1 MKNVNRSSNKE
12 FGIVFSI
19 FFFLVFVFI
28 FFKSGQISFLFL
40 TFSFFILILGLTN
53 SPILTP
59 FNILWFKFGVFLGRI
74 ISPVIMG
81 IIFFGVVTPIG
92 IIMKIFKKDL
102 LNLKFSD
109 IETYWQTRPK
119 SKNNMKKQF

>member
-1 MKNVNRSSNKE
+1 MKKINRSSNKE

-19 FFFLVFVFI
+19 FFFLVFVLI
-28 FFKSGQISFLFL
+28 FFKSGQISFLL
-40 TFSFFILILGLTN
+40 LAFSLFMLILGLIN

-59 FNILWFKFGVFLGRI
+59 FNTLWFKFGLFLGRI

-81 IIFFGVVTPIG
+81 ILFFGVVTPIG
-92 IIMKIFKKDL
+92 LTMKIFKKDL

-109 IETYWQTRPK
+109 KKTYWQTRPK
-119 SKNNMKKQF
+119 LKNNMKKQF

>member
-19 FFFLVFVFI
+19 FFFLVFVFL
-28 FFKSGQISFLFL
+28 FFKSGQISFLLL
-40 TFSFFILILGLTN
+40 TFSLFILILELIN

-59 FNILWFKFGVFLGRI
+59 FNILWFKFGLFLGKI
-74 ISPVIMG
+74 ISPVIIG
-81 IIFFGVVTPIG
+81 ILFFGVVTPISL
-92 IIMKIFKKDL
+92 IMKVFKKDL

-109 IETYWQTRPK
+109 KETYWQTRPK
-119 SKNNMKKQF
+119 LKNN

>member
-1 MKNVNRSSNKE
+1 MKNVKRSTNKE

-28 FFKSGQISFLFL
+28 FFKSGQISFLLL
-40 TFSFFILILGLTN
+40 TFSFFILILGLIN

-59 FNILWFKFGVFLGRI
+59 FNILWFKFGLFLGRI

-81 IIFFGVVTPIG
+81 IIFFGIVTPIG
-92 IIMKIFKKDL
+92 LIMKIFKKDL

-109 IETYWQTRPK
+109 KETYWQTRPK
-119 SKNNMKKQF
+119 LKNNMKKQF

>member
-1 MKNVNRSSNKE
+1 MKNVKRSTNKE

-59 FNILWFKFGVFLGRI
+59 FNILWFKFGFFLGRI

-81 IIFFGVVTPIG
+81 IIF
-92 IIMKIFKKDL
+92 L
-102 LNLKFSD
+102 
-109 IETYWQTRPK
+109 E
-119 SKNNMKKQF
+119 

>member
-1 MKNVNRSSNKE
+1 MKNVQRSTNKE

-19 FFFLVFVFI
+19 FFFLIFVFI

-59 FNILWFKFGVFLGRI
+59 FNILWFKFGLFLGRI

-81 IIFFGVVTPIG
+81 ILFFGVVTPIG
-92 IIMKIFKKDL
+92 LTMKIFKKDL

-109 IETYWQTRPK
+109 KKTYWQTRPK
-119 SKNNMKKQF
+119 LKNNMKKQF